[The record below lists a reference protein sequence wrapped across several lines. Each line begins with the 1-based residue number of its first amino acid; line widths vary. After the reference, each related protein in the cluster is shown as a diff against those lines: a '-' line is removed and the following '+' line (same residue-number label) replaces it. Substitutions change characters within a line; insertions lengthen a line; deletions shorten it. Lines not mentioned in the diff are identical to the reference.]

1 MVLDGRNRFPVNVKY
16 TQTRKRNHRKREKI
30 MRENAR
36 IIREGREALATRL
49 AREEQAMKESISNP

>member
-1 MVLDGRNRFPVNVKY
+1 
-16 TQTRKRNHRKREKI
+16 